1 MTVCLSLHET
11 IARNQPAVLLG
22 HSPWH
27 QAADDDDRLLLVH
40 RVLVV
45 QDGEAQPALAL
56 HQLDDEHLP
65 RPHRQARQRLQRPGL
80 QLRRL

>member
-1 MTVCLSLHET
+1 MELHFHLHESV
-11 IARNQPAVLLG
+11 AGDEPAVLLG
-22 HSPWH
+22 HPAGH
-27 QAADDDDRLLLVH
+27 QAADDDDGLLLVH

-56 HQLDDEHLP
+56 HQLDDQHLP
-65 RPHRQARQRLQRPGL
+65 RPHRQVRQRLQRPGL